1 MSYKLEVHPG
11 ESIIWETWNADFD
24 PEADTP
30 AITREQ
36 LKMLNAARGPMVVI
50 TDTRAVTLTF
60 DDILYLASN
69 AVPEELNHHPRLSR
83 IILVTT
89 SEIVAKSAEGLDNE
103 VFGYVKLD
111 IVASREEA
119 LACARQYLP

>member
-11 ESIIWETWNADFD
+11 EPIIWETWNADFD
-24 PEADTP
+24 PETDTP
-30 AITREQ
+30 AITRAQ
-36 LKMLNAARGPMVVI
+36 LKMLNASQTPMVVI

-69 AVPEELNHHPRLSR
+69 AVPEELNHHPRLRR

-89 SEIVAKSAEGLDNE
+89 SEIVAKSAEGLNNE
-103 VFGYVKLD
+103 AFGYVKLD

-119 LACARQYLP
+119 LARARQYLP